1 MNDKIS
7 IHPKLTN
14 DLDSL
19 GSNLNTQDLSI
30 ENSELKEE
38 LSTQKQLL
46 SGFNALDKITNGWKN
61 NELIFIAGRPGMG
74 KTTFVNAIISNISIK
89 QNKKVL
95 LFDSESHISLVLKKL
110 ISSNSNIEY
119 YKIRG
124 GKLNDEELIKFQ
136 KSSLLI
142 NNAPLIIDDTP
153 RINISEIRQKIE
165 NLLRENTDLELI
177 IIDYI
182 QMVSFLNRENIDI
195 VNKIEGLKNIA
206 IEFKIPILITSQ
218 LNLTC
223 EEREG
228 DKRPNFSDI
237 DCYDDIEKYLDHVYF
252 LYRPEYYRFYED
264 EKGNSLMGLC
274 ELMLSKIKNN
284 KPEKLSIEFKF
295 DEEIRKISEKTK

>member
-1 MNDKIS
+1 MNYKIS

-19 GSNLNTQDLSI
+19 GSYLNTQDLSI

-38 LSTQKQLL
+38 LSIQKQLL
-46 SGFNALDKITNGWKN
+46 SGFNALDVITNGWKN
-61 NELIFIAGRPGMG
+61 NELIFVAGRPGMG
-74 KTTFVNAIISNISIK
+74 KSALVNALITNISLK

-95 LFDSESHISLVLKKL
+95 LFNLEFHASIVLKRL
-110 ISSNSNIEY
+110 ISFNSNIEY
-119 YKIRG
+119 NKIHR
-124 GKLNDEELIKFQ
+124 GKLNNEELIKFN
-136 KSSLLI
+136 KSSMLI
-142 NNAPLIIDDTP
+142 NNAPLIIDDTKG
-153 RINISEIRQKIE
+153 INISEIRQKIE

-182 QMVSFLNRENIDI
+182 QLVSFLNRENVDI
-195 VNKIEGLKNIA
+195 INKIVGLKNIA

-228 DKRPNFSDI
+228 DKRPDFSDI

-274 ELMLSKIKNN
+274 ELMLAKINN
-284 KPEKLSIEFKF
+284 KKPEKLRVELMLECEFC
-295 DEEIRKISEKTK
+295 KISEKTK

>member
-46 SGFNALDKITNGWKN
+46 SGFNALDVITNGWKN
-61 NELIFIAGRPGMG
+61 NELIFVAGRPGMG
-74 KTTFVNAIISNISIK
+74 KSALVNALITNISLK

-95 LFDSESHISLVLKKL
+95 LFDLESHTSRVLKRL
-110 ISSNSNIEY
+110 ISFNSNIEY
-119 YKIRG
+119 NKIHS
-124 GKLNDEELIKFQ
+124 GKLNNEELIKFN
-136 KSSLLI
+136 KSSMLI
-142 NNAPLIIDDTP
+142 NNAPLIIDDTKG
-153 RINISEIRQKIE
+153 INISEIRQKIE

-182 QMVSFLNRENIDI
+182 QLVSFLNRENVDI
-195 VNKIEGLKNIA
+195 INKIVGLKNIA

-228 DKRPNFSDI
+228 DKRPDFSDI

-264 EKGNSLMGLC
+264 EKGNSLLGLC
-274 ELMLSKIKNN
+274 ELMLAKINN
-284 KPEKLSIEFKF
+284 KKPEKLRVELMLECEFC
-295 DEEIRKISEKTK
+295 KISEKTK